1 MKRKVALLVVMALVF
16 ACCFSSLSPSADNS
30 GSAASTA
37 QKTVYSAD
45 KALEARFLNMLNHNF
60 VYNEDF
66 DDAEK
71 VINNSVI
78 ALLGERESEDAEFIS
93 QSVVSSFV
101 SDMYGIGAEAF
112 EGINDGFPKKD
123 GYVYIIPRG
132 FTKYSH
138 KIVGVVKNEDGTYT
152 VNSTVTADGHD
163 FGKDSLKAVSLF
175 VPNALSAFGY
185 NIVYSNILTD
195 AFDA

>member
-1 MKRKVALLVVMALVF
+1 MKRKFTLLVVMALVF

-30 GSAASTA
+30 GKKTNAAETA
-37 QKTVYSAD
+37 YSAD
-45 KALEARFLNMLNHNF
+45 KALEARFLNMLNRNF

-71 VINNSVI
+71 VINNSVT
-78 ALLGERESEDAEFIS
+78 ALLGERESEDDEFIS
-93 QSVVSSFV
+93 EKAVISFV
-101 SDMYGIGAEAF
+101 NDMYGIGAEAF
-112 EGINDGFPKKD
+112 DGINNGFPSKD

-138 KIVGVVKNEDGTYT
+138 KITGIVKNEDGTYT
-152 VNSTVTADGHD
+152 ANTVVTVDGHD
-163 FGKDSLKAVSLF
+163 AGEDSFKAVTLF
-175 VPNALSAFGY
+175 VPNSASAFGF